1 MNDENETP
9 EGPVKN
15 PRYSQQAYGYLKK
28 LWNTSTKSTRTE
40 SKQRSEKS
48 SPTMLE
54 TKPKERQM
62 ELFNLEANEA
72 QEPKERLVELF
83 NLKANEAQEPTVAK
97 GVEKV
102 SAKQIRAY
110 IKANPKALARKV
122 AAAMGVDVKRVYS
135 IRHYDKAATKKK
147 KVAARNAWTL
157 ASITTSKTSIAEKL
171 NAGAN
176 GTSVADMVNHP
187 PHYKVGGIET
197 IQFIKAKLTKE
208 EYIGYLRGNV
218 LKYASRLGAKNNAS
232 EDAGKMAWYAKQL
245 EQSMKR

>member
-28 LWNTSTKSTRTE
+28 LWNTSTKSTLTE

-54 TKPKERQM
+54 AKPKESQM
-62 ELFNLEANEA
+62 
-72 QEPKERLVELF
+72 ELF

-110 IKANPKALARKV
+110 IKANPKALAGKV

-135 IRHYDKAATKKK
+135 IRHYDKAAAKKK

-218 LKYASRLGAKNNAS
+218 LKYASRLGAKDNAP

-245 EQSMKR
+245 EQSMKG

>member
-62 ELFNLEANEA
+62 ELFNL
-72 QEPKERLVELF
+72 
-83 NLKANEAQEPTVAK
+83 KANEAQEPTVAK

-110 IKANPKALARKV
+110 IKANPKALAGKV

-245 EQSMKR
+245 EQSMKG